1 MKGEGKKPRRSVS
14 EWAQKQEKFKKKKLM
29 EGYGGI
35 EVVMKSKTK
44 NIVGE
49 TKALL
54 EKHEEILR
62 LFGARHS
69 IDAYSVAQSKD
80 KRRGDQSS

>member
-29 EGYGGI
+29 EGYEGI

-49 TKALL
+49 TKALI
-54 EKHEEILR
+54 EKHEEILKLR
-62 LFGARHS
+62 GSFYDKFGYSIAR
-69 IDAYSVAQSKD
+69 SKD
-80 KRRGDQSS
+80 K